1 MRNKKTVTTILA
13 ILREMYPDAVCS
25 LSYDGVP
32 FHLLVGAILSA
43 QCTDRRVNEVT
54 ARLFPEYPD
63 PLAMSSET
71 EEVIGQKIKS
81 CGLYHSKAHALVET
95 SRMILSDYGGT
106 IPNTR
111 EELQR
116 FPGVGRKVANLFLG
130 EVYGIPA
137 VVVDTHCGRVAKR
150 LGLTNSDS
158 PLQAEKDL
166 MACVPTEE
174 WIKLGHRRVAHG
186 RALCMAR
193 NPSCMNCPLKEVC
206 VYARNGKRFDD
217 RSESNPQLS

>member
-81 CGLYHSKAHALVET
+81 LWK
-95 SRMILSDYGGT
+95 
-106 IPNTR
+106 
-111 EELQR
+111 
-116 FPGVGRKVANLFLG
+116 
-130 EVYGIPA
+130 
-137 VVVDTHCGRVAKR
+137 
-150 LGLTNSDS
+150 
-158 PLQAEKDL
+158 
-166 MACVPTEE
+166 
-174 WIKLGHRRVAHG
+174 
-186 RALCMAR
+186 
-193 NPSCMNCPLKEVC
+193 
-206 VYARNGKRFDD
+206 
-217 RSESNPQLS
+217 